1 MLSDSYCGG
10 VDATMISRMEEME
23 GREGRVQEL
32 LQERQVLV
40 EKEARLLEQV
50 AAPYSS
56 SPWCRCRRPPWG
68 W

>member
-1 MLSDSYCGG
+1 
-10 VDATMISRMEEME
+10 MISRMEEME

-56 SPWCRCRRPPWG
+56 PWCRCRRPPGG

>member
-1 MLSDSYCGG
+1 MSDSYSGA
-10 VDATMISRMEEME
+10 VDATMISRLEEME

-56 SPWCRCRRPPWG
+56 PWRRCRRPPGG